1 MSKTLVIVESPTKA
15 KKIGEFLGSGFT
27 VLSSYGHIRDL
38 PKGKLGVDIAN
49 DFAPQYVIP
58 PDDQRH
64 VTELQRAA
72 ASANEVILATDED
85 REGEAIA
92 WHLAEALKLP
102 PEKTKRIVF
111 HEITK
116 SAIAAALA
124 HPRSIDQRLVDAQ
137 QSRRILDR
145 LVGYTLSPFLWR
157 KVAGGLSAGRVQSVA
172 VRILVDRE
180 REVRA
185 FQPEEYW
192 TVEAALQTPSPSP
205 AKGGQ
210 ALPSQGEGE
219 KNNNFPPS
227 REGGRGGEGTIFSA
241 FLKQRD
247 GKKYVPKNADE
258 ANAVV
263 AACEGAAWTVAN
275 VEEKELRRTP
285 PAPFTTST
293 LQQEASRKLGFSV
306 KQTMT
311 LAQRLYENG
320 YITYMRTDSVALA
333 SEALDMIRR
342 QVREQFGTPYALPN
356 ARAYATKSKGAQEAH
371 EAIRPTDPTRTPT
384 SLTSELEDG
393 QRRLYELIWLRT
405 MATQMPDAQL
415 KRVGVDV
422 EARTGTRA
430 GGKTSGV
437 GGKTPDVEEPAAKRV
452 RQTYT
457 FRATGQT
464 ITFDGF
470 LRVYQ
475 EGRDEERER
484 EPGQEQGQ
492 EEGEKILP
500 PLVAGEA
507 CTLRELKPEQ
517 HFTKPPPR
525 YTEASLVKK
534 LEEEG
539 IGRPSTYAPTISTVI
554 ARGYIRKE
562 GRQLIP
568 EEVAFLVI
576 DLLKEHFT
584 NIVDLKFTAKMEE
597 DLDDI
602 AEGKQDDGAFLK
614 GFWEPFDAQ
623 VKQKATDL
631 TKADVMQERVLGKD
645 PATGLD
651 VLVRSG
657 RFGPYIQLGRLED
670 MAEIPP
676 KRKGG
681 KPKKEKPKHASLSKD
696 TNRDAVTLEQALA
709 LLAFP
714 RVLGTHEGNEVTANL
729 GRFGPYVKCG
739 DMNASIPEGTD
750 PTAITL
756 EQALALCT
764 ERKEQKRK
772 AAEPLRVL
780 GMSTDTNTEIV
791 IKAGRFGPFVT
802 DGTTLASV
810 PKSSSVEAITLEEA
824 VELLAKK
831 RARGN
836 GRHR

>member
-15 KKIGEFLGSGFT
+15 KKISEFLGEHFT
-27 VLSSYGHIRDL
+27 VRSSYGHIRDL
-38 PKGKLGVDIAN
+38 PKGKLGVDVAN
-49 DFAPQYVIP
+49 DFAPEYVIP

-64 VTELQRAA
+64 VAELQKAA
-72 ASANEVILATDED
+72 AGAEEVILATDED

-92 WHLAEALKLP
+92 WHLAEALGLGSAKP
-102 PEKTKRIVF
+102 VKRIVF

-116 SAIAAALA
+116 TAIKNALA
-124 HPRSIDQRLVDAQ
+124 NPRAIDQRLVDAQ

-185 FQPEEYW
+185 FVPVEYW
-192 TVEAALQTPSPSP
+192 TIEARLRSES
-205 AKGGQ
+205 GM
-210 ALPSQGEGE
+210 
-219 KNNNFPPS
+219 KNQES
-227 REGGRGGEGTIFSA
+227 GSEFSA
-241 FLKQRD
+241 FLKSRD
-247 GKKYVPKNADE
+247 GKKFVPKNQDE
-258 ANAVV
+258 TNAVV
-263 AACEGAAWTVAN
+263 AACESAVWTVAN
-275 VEEKELRRTP
+275 VEDKDVRRIP

-320 YITYMRTDSVALA
+320 YITYMRTDSVSLATEALA
-333 SEALDMIRR
+333 AIRS
-342 QVREQFGTPYALPN
+342 QVRDQFGGSYAMAD
-356 ARAYATKSKGAQEAH
+356 ARTYVTKSKGAQEAH
-371 EAIRPTDPTRTPT
+371 EAIRPTDPSRTPT
-384 SLTSELEDG
+384 ALASELEDG
-393 QRRLYELIWLRT
+393 QQRLYELIWLRT

-422 EARTGTRA
+422 EARERARA

-437 GGKTPDVEEPAAKRV
+437 DVKTPDVEEPAAKRV

-475 EGRDEERER
+475 EGKDEEQERGREQ
-484 EPGQEQGQ
+484 EPD
-492 EEGEKILP
+492 EGEKILP
-500 PLVAGEA
+500 PLTAGE
-507 CTLRELKPEQ
+507 CCDLRELKPEQ

-584 NIVDLKFTAKMEE
+584 DIVDLKFTAKMEE
-597 DLDDI
+597 DLDEI

-614 GFWEPFDAQ
+614 GFWAPFESQ
-623 VKQKATDL
+623 VKEKQEAL
-631 TKADVMQERVLGKD
+631 TKADVTQERVLGKD
-645 PATGLD
+645 PATGLE
-651 VLVRSG
+651 VLVRQG

-681 KPKKEKPKHASLSKD
+681 KPKKEKPKHASLPKDANKD
-696 TNRDAVTLEQALA
+696 TVTLEQALA
-709 LLAFP
+709 LLQFP
-714 RVLGTHEGNEVTANL
+714 RVLGVHEGNEVTANL

-739 DMNASIPEGTD
+739 DANASIPEGTN
-750 PTAITL
+750 PATLTL
-756 EQALALCT
+756 EQALTLCA
-764 ERKEQKRK
+764 ERKEQKRR

-780 GMSTDTNTEIV
+780 GASTDTNTEVV
-791 IKAGRFGPFVT
+791 IKTGRFGPFVT

-824 VELLAKK
+824 VDLLAKK

-836 GRHR
+836 GRRR